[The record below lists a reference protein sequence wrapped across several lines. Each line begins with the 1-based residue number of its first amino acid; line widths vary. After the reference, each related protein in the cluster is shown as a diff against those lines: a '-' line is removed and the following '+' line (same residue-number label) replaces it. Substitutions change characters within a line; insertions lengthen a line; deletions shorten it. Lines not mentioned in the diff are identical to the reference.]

1 MLDEPSIGLHP
12 SNIVGLNGVMHDLI
26 ADGNSV
32 VLVDHDTQ
40 VLAESDWLIE
50 MGPEAGA
57 GGGHVIAEGTVADL
71 AGNPASQIGP
81 FLGGQGSAAPRNR
94 PAAELFAE
102 GHIYL
107 STDAIHTVKPLEVDI
122 PKGRLTVVTGVSGSG
137 KTTLI
142 LESLVPALAAQTA
155 GAAAPRKG
163 RRGRRHRAGKAHRCN
178 TDWHQRALHRGDL
191 R

>member
-1 MLDEPSIGLHP
+1 
-12 SNIVGLNGVMHDLI
+12 MHDLI

-81 FLGGQGSAAPRNR
+81 FLGGQGSAVPRNR

-102 GHIYL
+102 GASIFRRTP
-107 STDAIHTVKPLEVDI
+107 SIRSSRWKWTF
-122 PKGRLTVVTGVSGSG
+122 
-137 KTTLI
+137 
-142 LESLVPALAAQTA
+142 
-155 GAAAPRKG
+155 PRG
-163 RRGRRHRAGKAHRCN
+163 G
-178 TDWHQRALHRGDL
+178 
-191 R
+191 

>member
-1 MLDEPSIGLHP
+1 
-12 SNIVGLNGVMHDLI
+12 MHDLI

-81 FLGGQGSAAPRNR
+81 FLGGQGVLRPGTARRRSCLPRGASIFR
-94 PAAELFAE
+94 RTPSIRSSRWRWTF
-102 GHIYL
+102 
-107 STDAIHTVKPLEVDI
+107 
-122 PKGRLTVVTGVSGSG
+122 PK
-137 KTTLI
+137 
-142 LESLVPALAAQTA
+142 
-155 GAAAPRKG
+155 
-163 RRGRRHRAGKAHRCN
+163 RGG
-178 TDWHQRALHRGDL
+178 
-191 R
+191 